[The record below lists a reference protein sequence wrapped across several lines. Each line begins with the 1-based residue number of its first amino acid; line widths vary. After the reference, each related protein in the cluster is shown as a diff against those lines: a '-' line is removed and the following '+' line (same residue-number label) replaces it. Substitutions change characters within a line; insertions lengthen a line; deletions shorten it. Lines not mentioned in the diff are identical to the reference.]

1 MLVVVFTWVSL
12 AWFMLITR
20 CITFMAVVRIIE
32 MNSTT
37 RLPFLIVALLV
48 VLMSGHETSVKNDAA
63 SFVVKK
69 VNLVVN

>member
-1 MLVVVFTWVSL
+1 
-12 AWFMLITR
+12 
-20 CITFMAVVRIIE
+20 

-69 VNLVVN
+69 VNSVVN